1 MVVPLKATAPDG
13 PSPAASTSASR
24 VNSGAATP
32 LGDVGEEEIDLIES
46 DDENATIATG
56 GVVAGPGPSSLAHS
70 QLAKGLKRAAS
81 GSPAPPPKKRRPR
94 TSVATPGLG
103 NYVPP
108 PLPHYTVVRSDPN
121 TKKTPHVIK
130 IHDNV
135 TDGHESRWPAE
146 EERQEGFKVN
156 NKLSWYE
163 CQDRKIGRHQS
174 LREKLGEEL
183 AKSMGLTNEGAK
195 QEYWVIDNLPKG
207 YLFTVHH
214 CVTSS
219 GDSRT
224 DVYIFGSTVTKKFR
238 TVNELAPHLHWLLL
252 HGPDDDLRCACK
264 YCSKTK
270 QGDVNRVLGLN
281 IRSSSVASTPAG
293 ISSPSVKRKTAAS
306 KASSAS
312 TGVQAKVAA
321 FRSPGGEKLLGD
333 MTFRKKLKDGT
344 TVEKKK
350 RRSVSAEAGEGSP
363 PPTYKG
369 AYTSRSRDSDL
380 AYPTAPRQADLVY
393 AELPKPFLSDD
404 PEWAG
409 AQITHWPAV
418 VMSRVPYTVAKVA
431 NPEPKMSGKREEE
444 EKEEEDP
451 EEGEVKADDESL
463 DPASKVESLG
473 LAPKLEA
480 KQGWRYNVRLLA
492 VKDELRLLREDQLR
506 PWLGNPPPSG
516 LWTPERMCNPDAVKH
531 VWDGKKTHRDC
542 ELMKDV
548 KSLQEAVTAMALALQ
563 IAAHLVGAFSFN
575 DRYEITDAHFDLAT
589 SEPLDPGL
597 VAVQAQQ
604 RKSWAFQ
611 SLHWGAELI
620 WTGDF
625 IRLIYPFGG
634 HEDSTPIKPTDP
646 DHRALFMKV
655 LAIYKTNDTVNDVE
669 RGTGMIGGEIWELR
683 DFAAARGAA
692 NGHASEAGPSGQNG
706 MAGGSTNGSAG
717 PSTAANGV
725 GGISPTALNGKEK
738 SASPSPTADD
748 KLPPAPTGM
757 YWHRLTAPSTGVHV
771 TLDYLAGRY
780 HPLPKSL
787 NTQQKIKEALATL
800 DAMDEAA
807 QTSAMQNGSEPAQ
820 TVDVALPFEQRMMLL
835 AGLRPAQRLYMKCG
849 AYKGT
854 RHTAVVEAERNA
866 SNEVEQYF
874 ASMAH
879 QNGGNAD
886 ASMEDDSA

>member
-1 MVVPLKATAPDG
+1 MVVPLNAAAPDG
-13 PSPAASTSASR
+13 PSSAASTSTSH
-24 VNSGAATP
+24 VNSGVATP
-32 LGDVGEEEIDLIES
+32 LGEIDEEEVDQIES
-46 DDENATIATG
+46 DEEDAAGTTG
-56 GVVAGPGPSSLAHS
+56 GAVAGPGPSSLAHS
-70 QLAKGLKRAAS
+70 ELAKGVKRAAS
-81 GSPAPPPKKRRPR
+81 GSPAPSTKKRRPR
-94 TSVATPGLG
+94 TSGASGLRT
-103 NYVPP
+103 YVPP
-108 PLPHYTVVRSDPN
+108 PLPHYDVVRSESN
-121 TKKTPHVIK
+121 SKKNPHVIK
-130 IHDNV
+130 IHDDV
-135 TDGHESRWPAE
+135 TDGSESRWPPE
-146 EERQEGFKVN
+146 EERQQGHKVN
-156 NKLSWYE
+156 NRLSWYE
-163 CQDRKIGRHQS
+163 CQYRKIGRHQT

-207 YLFTVHH
+207 YLFAVHH
-214 CVTSS
+214 CVTGS
-219 GDSRT
+219 GDPRT
-224 DVYIFGSTVTKKFR
+224 DVYIFGSAATNKFR
-238 TVNELAPHLHWLLL
+238 TANELAPHLHWLLL
-252 HGPDDDLRCACK
+252 HGPDDDLHCACK

-281 IRSSSVASTPAG
+281 IRSSSVASTSAG
-293 ISSPSVKRKTAAS
+293 IASPSVKRKTTSS

-350 RRSVSAEAGEGSP
+350 RRSSSAEAGEGSP

-380 AYPTAPRQADLVY
+380 AYLTAPRQADLVY

-418 VMSRVPYTVAKVA
+418 VMSRVPYTVAKVVDS
-431 NPEPKMSGKREEE
+431 EPKTSGKQKQEMTQ
-444 EKEEEDP
+444 EEEDLEDGEIKA
-451 EEGEVKADDESL
+451 EEKSPGPDSELK
-463 DPASKVESLG
+463 SLG
-473 LAPKLEA
+473 TAPKLET
-480 KQGWRYNVRLLA
+480 KQEWRYNVRLLA
-492 VKDELRLLREDQLR
+492 VKDELRLLREDQLH

-516 LWTPERMCNPDAVKH
+516 LWTPERMSNPDAVKH

-597 VAVQAQQ
+597 AAVKAQQ

-655 LAIYKTNDTVNDVE
+655 LAIYKTNDTVDDVE

-683 DFAAARGAA
+683 DFAAAKGAA
-692 NGHASEAGPSGQNG
+692 NGLTSEAVPSGRNG
-706 MAGGSTNGSAG
+706 AASTSMNGSAG

-725 GGISPTALNGKEK
+725 DGISPATLNGKEK
-738 SASPSPTADD
+738 SASPAPTADD
-748 KLPPAPTGM
+748 KLPPAPAGM

-807 QTSAMQNGSEPAQ
+807 QTSAMQDGSEPAQ

-854 RHTAVVEAERNA
+854 RHTAIVEAERNA

-874 ASMAH
+874 AMAD
-879 QNGGNAD
+879 NGD
-886 ASMEDDSA
+886 SASMEDDSA